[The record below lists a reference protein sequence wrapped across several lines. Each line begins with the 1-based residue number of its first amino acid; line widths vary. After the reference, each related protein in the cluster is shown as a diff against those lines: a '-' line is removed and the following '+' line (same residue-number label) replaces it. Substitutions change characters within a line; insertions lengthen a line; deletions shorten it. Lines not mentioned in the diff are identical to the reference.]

1 VVVDVATVRAGTD
14 HAFSEAVVR
23 LPVGR
28 LCYAPPDYAP
38 AVAPPPRAHGGSVT
52 FGSFNNVAKLTPAVL
67 ALWADVLRA
76 VPGARL
82 LIKWHSLDD
91 ADERRRLVEAFAA
104 HGVDAAR
111 LALRGHSPH
120 AAMLAEY
127 GDVDIALD
135 PFPFCG
141 GLTSCEALWMGVPVI
156 TLPGVRPVSRQTL
169 ALLTQLGLTELAAH
183 DAGDYVARAAALAG
197 DAPRLAALRAGL
209 RGRIAASTLG
219 DPARFSRAVEDALRD
234 LWRRWCAG

>member
-1 VVVDVATVRAGTD
+1 
-14 HAFSEAVVR
+14 VR

-38 AVAPPPRAHGGSVT
+38 AVAPPPHARAGGGAVT

-67 ALWADVLRA
+67 ALWADVLHA

-82 LIKWHSLDD
+82 LLKWHSLDD
-91 ADERRRLVEAFAA
+91 ADERRRLTDAFAA
-104 HGVDAAR
+104 HGIAATR
-111 LALRGHSPH
+111 LALRGYSPH

-156 TLPGVRPVSRQTL
+156 TLPGVRPVSRQTF
-169 ALLTQLGLTELAAH
+169 ALLSQLGLTELAAR

-209 RGRIAASTLG
+209 RGRIGASTLG
-219 DPARFSRAVEDALRD
+219 DAARFTRALEDALRT
-234 LWRRWCAG
+234 LWRHWCAS